1 MLLLQFAH
9 HLVEIVVQL
18 AHFPVEDIPQVGN
31 VLEDG
36 HITANTTIRKQK
48 NKHVQV
54 SADEESLCWKYKVD
68 S

>member
-18 AHFPVEDIPQVGN
+18 AHFPVEDTPQVGN

-36 HITANTTIRKQK
+36 HITANMTVIKDRQ
-48 NKHVQV
+48 
-54 SADEESLCWKYKVD
+54 LL
-68 S
+68 